1 MNAIDTN
8 LLVRLILNDD
18 AAQAQKALA
27 ILNSPE
33 QIWIAKSVF
42 LELEWVLRGV
52 YKFEK
57 QAIYDVLIDFL
68 DLENVLIEQV
78 EQIKFALSYYQ
89 QGMDFGDA
97 IHLVSSLETN
107 HFYTFDKKFVN
118 CAKKLNIEKPTL
130 CKL

>member
-18 AAQAQKALA
+18 ETQVQKALA

-33 QIWIAKSVF
+33 QVWIAKSVL

-57 QAIYDVLIDFL
+57 QSIYTVFIDFL
-68 DLENVLIEQV
+68 DLENIVVEQV
-78 EQIKFALSYYQ
+78 EQIELALNYYRE
-89 QGMDFGDA
+89 GMDFGDA
-97 IHLVSSLETN
+97 IHLVSSLDTN

-118 CAKKLNIEKPTL
+118 CAKRLNITKP
-130 CKL
+130 KLHNL